1 MANGTTR
8 LALSKMQM
16 DGKQSGEHEYLE
28 EISMEKIDKK
38 ASGKTGKQAKIPL
51 KNPSEHNHSM

>member
-16 DGKQSGEHEYLE
+16 EGKDGGGQHEYIEEILE
-28 EISMEKIDKK
+28 EKIESKRV
-38 ASGKTGKQAKIPL
+38 QEKIPL
-51 KNPSEHNHSM
+51 KNPSEHNHSK